1 VTDFNT
7 LLVGSMTAPAR
18 RHHEAHLLAEKHGL
32 LVASGVRGF
41 DIAQL
46 GARLPGS
53 LVRGHR
59 LASTWHRAPT
69 VVWLLAESSRRS
81 WQVASG

>member
-1 VTDFNT
+1 VADFNT

-46 GARLPGS
+46 GARLPAGQHVAS
-53 LVRGHR
+53 GADSG
-59 LASTWHRAPT
+59 LA
-69 VVWLLAESSRRS
+69 LAESSRRS